1 MDLEL
6 RQYLDAKFARID
18 QRFARIVDEAPA
30 GGPTLETM
38 GDRLM
43 ARIDKFEATLLNAFR
58 GGARP
63 MGFEERLALVEQRIS
78 ELERKRAS

>member
-18 QRFARIVDEAPA
+18 QRFDRIIGEPSAER
-30 GGPTLETM
+30 PTLQTM
-38 GDRLM
+38 EDRLL

-58 GGARP
+58 GGTRP
-63 MGFEERLALVEQRIS
+63 MSCEERLALAEQRIS